1 MESWK
6 AVGGAFEGN
15 HMEASSPEKHH
26 IGRGTVDGKV
36 FARSKKERNVQPSG
50 RSTDFI
56 QQGKRRRNKHIS
68 SKKEENLSTT

>member
-26 IGRGTVDGKV
+26 IGWGIVDGKL

-56 QQGKRRRNKHIS
+56 QQGKRRNKHIS